1 MPYCSIQE
9 AFPDTAT
16 QSGVVARKQERKR
29 ANKCGG
35 PALAFL
41 KGIDEDDKGYG
52 SVDPDRQA
60 ERPMPP
66 PESMN
71 NKPRGSN
78 VEGFLASPT
87 TSELENLIQSEVK
100 DVIGQNQGTT
110 TKQVKALT
118 AQAKQ
123 IDETNNTS
131 YFGRSVEEGYADF
144 SSSLTDNPGY
154 QVMPA
159 DFLGSFGAVGVN
171 KASGK
176 AALATPS
183 VNDAWKPL
191 TPSGARTSFFEH
203 LPYPG
208 GSETSEST
216 IFSREEKETLL
227 KKLDTLFAKL
237 EDLESKQN
245 EYAHAEITLFVLSG
259 LFLLYGLN
267 AVKKIGSSRRFL

>member
-41 KGIDEDDKGYG
+41 KGIDEDDRGYG

-71 NKPRGSN
+71 AKPRGSYE
-78 VEGFLASPT
+78 EGFIATPT
-87 TSELENLIQSEVK
+87 ASELENLIQSEVK
-100 DVIGQNQGTT
+100 DVIGQTQGTVN
-110 TKQVKALT
+110 KQVKALT
-118 AQAKQ
+118 KQ
-123 IDETNNTS
+123 GQESVSTNNS
-131 YFGRSVEEGYADF
+131 YFGRSVEEEGYADF
-144 SSSLTDNPGY
+144 SSSLSDNPGY

-159 DFLGSFGAVGVN
+159 DFLGSFGGVGVN

-176 AALATPS
+176 ATLATPS

-208 GSETSEST
+208 GTETSEST

-237 EDLESKQN
+237 DDLESKQN
-245 EYAHAEITLFVLSG
+245 EYAHTEITLFVLSG
-259 LFLLYGLN
+259 LFLLYGLD
-267 AVKKIGSSRRFL
+267 AVKKIGRR